1 MAKLTKADIQ
11 KTLDTTPIETILSG
25 KAKGIRLTAK
35 QKKFAKGVAE
45 GMTKADAY
53 RLAYDTKG
61 KPTTVATDA
70 SQESKKP
77 HVDLMIEAYKR
88 AFEAREYHKPA
99 QIRELLINQL
109 VQHSLNED
117 FPPAQRV
124 KSLELLGKLSDV
136 GAFTERKESVVIH
149 ESGKLK
155 ERLLDQLKTIVGGDI
170 QEVSDEG
177 DKLLADL
184 DRARSGK
191 NQQSETHPHPIPQDI
206 DAVEGELRHN
216 NPHKQSSLNSD
227 NSDLSENC
235 KNTENNSE
243 ENQELTEGVSTLTLE
258 EGVGVDKNS
267 EKAVDVEYREVP
279 PSEKG
284 TPEKREG

>member
-1 MAKLTKADIQ
+1 MAKLSKADIQ
-11 KTLDTTPIETILSG
+11 KTLDSTPIETILSG
-25 KAKGIRLTAK
+25 KAKGIKLTTK
-35 QKKFAKGVAE
+35 QKRFAKGVAE
-45 GMTKADAY
+45 GMTKSEAYRQAYNTSATPKNVSADASK
-53 RLAYDTKG
+53 LASN
-61 KPTTVATDA
+61 PVISTV
-70 SQESKKP
+70 
-77 HVDLMIEAYKR
+77 IEAYKQ

-191 NQQSETHPHPIPQDI
+191 NSQAETHPHPTPQDI
-206 DAVEGELRHN
+206 DSVEGELRHN

-227 NSDLSENC
+227 NSDLSETC
-235 KNTENNSE
+235 KNTENNNE
-243 ENQELTEGVSTLTLE
+243 ENQELTEGVSTLTFE